1 MVTKERLQEMLSFI
15 PFFNFANK
23 KGIIILNDYLFMNP
37 EFFDAKDI
45 NSETKLTASET
56 WELIDY
62 RKSEFMLKA
71 LTLIVIYESQLQK
84 INAKEY
90 LIETLA
96 IKKEDLFKSF
106 ENFFID
112 FELNNVKEKYGFDIK
127 EFYFKYIEGK

>member
-15 PFFNFANK
+15 PFFNFVNK

-56 WELIDY
+56 WELIDF
-62 RKSEFMLKA
+62 RKSEFILKA